1 MGKLV
6 LLSFAVG
13 ALFILSSYADAAR
26 QHEKFSQ
33 GTYYDQTQLESE
45 KPVEVETTTT
55 NPEET
60 IPTDQKDKQPTELP
74 QPDPVST
81 TIPDRYPNG
90 YPGQEQYNS
99 PLPGDQANSQ
109 SQFQGYKG
117 GAQYSAK
124 PTDDDSASKETVYD
138 RYPRGYY
145 PQDSPVSNNNEVDPQ
160 GQYQDSRYTSYSET
174 TQTKEDQ
181 PKEDFSNRYVNGYYG
196 KANLEA
202 RTQGEND
209 PYRSYSTEVRF
220 NTDDKQGVN
229 FNTEPASEDPSNR
242 YPNGYY
248 QFRSGNSDDATNE
261 PKVSNYNQQNQYQQD
276 QSRQGQ
282 YQQNQFHYSQFPEN
296 QPKYGYEN
304 MQGDFSATLQGSE
317 VPFELTGGACP
328 SEYWV
333 SKPQSWPKFF
343 NMHSTVVDAFGEKA
357 KPVYGEITI
366 MDALTD
372 TRSEPYSKLVHNA
385 CTAILNSYSRAHYK
399 LKHTQVIESF
409 NSALA
414 SPEAAKQQADLFQE
428 ANVSILFAFVFVVLL
443 SLLA

>member
-6 LLSFAVG
+6 LLSFALG
-13 ALFILSSYADAAR
+13 ALFILSTYAEAAR
-26 QHEKFSQ
+26 QHEQFSQ

-45 KPVEVETTTT
+45 KPVQVETTS
-55 NPEET
+55 NPQET
-60 IPTDQKDKQPTELP
+60 TDQKDKQPTELP

-90 YPGQEQYNS
+90 YPGQEQYNT

-117 GAQYSAK
+117 GAQYSTMPAD
-124 PTDDDSASKETVYD
+124 PDSASKENVYD

-145 PQDSPVSNNNEVDPQ
+145 PQNNPVSNNNEVDPQ
-160 GQYQDSRYTSYSET
+160 GKYQNSRYTSFSET
-174 TQTKEDQ
+174 TKPKEDQ
-181 PKEDFSNRYVNGYYG
+181 AKEDFSNRYVNGYYG
-196 KANLEA
+196 TANLEA
-202 RTQGEND
+202 RTEGETD
-209 PYRSYSTEVRF
+209 PYRSYSTEVRS
-220 NTDDKQGVN
+220 NSDDKQGVK
-229 FNTEPASEDPSNR
+229 FSTDPASDDPLNR

-248 QFRSGNSDDATNE
+248 QFRSGNSDSTNE
-261 PKVSNYNQQNQYQQD
+261 PKVSNYNQQNQFR
-276 QSRQGQ
+276 QS
-282 YQQNQFHYSQFPEN
+282 QFHYNQFPDN
-296 QPKYGYEN
+296 QPRYGYEN
-304 MQGDFSATLQGSE
+304 MQGDFSGALQGSE

-372 TRSEPYSKLVHNA
+372 TRAQPYSKLVHNA

-399 LKHTQVIESF
+399 FKHTEVIESF
-409 NSALA
+409 NAALA
-414 SPEAAKQQADLFQE
+414 SPEAAKHQADDFAE
-428 ANVSILFAFVFVVLL
+428 ANSLSAAILFVELRLL
-443 SLLA
+443 